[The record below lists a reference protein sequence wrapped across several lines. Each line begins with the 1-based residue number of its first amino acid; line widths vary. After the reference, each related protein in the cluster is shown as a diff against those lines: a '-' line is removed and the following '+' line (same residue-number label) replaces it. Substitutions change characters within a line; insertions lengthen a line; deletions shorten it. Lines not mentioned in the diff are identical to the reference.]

1 MFRFVESEPLFT
13 ANPPNPFSVLEGN
26 NITFVWQYNLG
37 GSFDDVVFRFIGT
50 ATLTIMDKHDLNRDA
65 AVPKKVYQGRVQENI
80 NATRAEITIFALQR
94 SESGFYEI
102 ELINSNRDR
111 ATNRVTV
118 QVQCKLTTKS
128 FMNGIPTSS
137 ICLKILK
144 TFRQGESRFVVGY
157 LISFILDVSCCYFPG
172 SFGGYAVHNS
182 ARSLNCYNKNF
193 LAPIF
198 SKYAVGSRDLLQSYL
213 ETASRPTFLNYTYLI

>member
-137 ICLKILK
+137 IC
-144 TFRQGESRFVVGY
+144 
-157 LISFILDVSCCYFPG
+157 
-172 SFGGYAVHNS
+172 
-182 ARSLNCYNKNF
+182 
-193 LAPIF
+193 
-198 SKYAVGSRDLLQSYL
+198 
-213 ETASRPTFLNYTYLI
+213 